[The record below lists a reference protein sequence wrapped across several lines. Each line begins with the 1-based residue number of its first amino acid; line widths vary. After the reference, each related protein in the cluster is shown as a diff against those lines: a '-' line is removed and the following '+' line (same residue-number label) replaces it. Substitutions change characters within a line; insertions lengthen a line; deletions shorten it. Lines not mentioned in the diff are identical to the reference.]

1 MNLLVFRCFQCRISS
16 RLNKSMEPAK
26 SSRPRYMSSV
36 LSTTLHTSKGK
47 LKCRDQTSKTRRDQT
62 NFLNPRFV
70 SQSCL
75 TMFMYWKK
83 LNIVSYCHK
92 GLYVYI
98 INPNITCYDVYIIKY
113 HCLHYVYIVKLQRH
127 SAFSSKLPGKAPRWH
142 STLRGAQGKPSGRR
156 GSKLPWHRIITA
168 VPQVGLVGVRG
179 MSKFVWW
186 FSRDVFQ
193 VSRCL
198 YLFCPSHT
206 IRWSECQNEEV
217 NGSCTGTQRISRY
230 RLASICM
237 NSRNGQTFSCC
248 RRWNF
253 HEQRR
258 CQHMGMDVVKVLTD
272 SQKKSPSQHPSVS
285 CSTCSCVPSK
295 RSEADK

>member
-1 MNLLVFRCFQCRISS
+1 MNLRVFRCFQCWISS

-62 NFLNPRFV
+62 NFLNPCFV

-75 TMFMYWKK
+75 T
-83 LNIVSYCHK
+83 
-92 GLYVYI
+92 YV
-98 INPNITCYDVYIIKY
+98 
-113 HCLHYVYIVKLQRH
+113 H
-127 SAFSSKLPGKAPRWH
+127 ASKLPGKAPRWH

-179 MSKFVWW
+179 VSRMSKFVWW

-193 VSRCL
+193 RCF
-198 YLFCPSHT
+198 YLFRPSHT
-206 IRWSECQNEEV
+206 IHWSECQNEEV
-217 NGSCTGTQRISRY
+217 NGSCTGPQRISRY

-237 NSRNGQTFSCC
+237 NSGNGQTFSCC

-253 HEQRR
+253 RERRR

-272 SQKKSPSQHPSVS
+272 SQ
-285 CSTCSCVPSK
+285 
-295 RSEADK
+295 